1 MVAGPTMSDTCSHP
15 DCVWQMPA
23 NTPDIL
29 TSYVADQHRAYECPQ
44 LETAPDDAV
53 KPSNVKQ

>member
-1 MVAGPTMSDTCSHP
+1 MSDTCSHP